1 MQSRTANVR
10 AMNRRTA
17 SGSIVRA
24 AALAALLT
32 ALGAGASSCA
42 SVDFTRETETSG
54 KFVSKGFAV
63 TIASIDIPRSAVNIA
78 RDNASDARLTNMQVE
93 AVKITP
99 DLGWWDWL
107 LDILGMRWATV
118 TGTWGF
124 TGEETKPA
132 DTKAPPSSGQ

>member
-1 MQSRTANVR
+1 
-10 AMNRRTA
+10 MNRRTA
-17 SGSIVRA
+17 SGLVRHS
-24 AALAALLT
+24 AALAALSF
-32 ALGAGASSCA
+32 AFGAGATSCA
-42 SVDFTRETETSG
+42 SVEFTRETETSG

-63 TIASIDIPRSAVNIA
+63 TIASIDIPRSAINIA

-93 AVKITP
+93 QVRVTP

-124 TGEETKPA
+124 SGEETKPA
-132 DTKAPPSSGQ
+132 EDKPPPTSGQ